1 MKQKLNVKLKLT
13 KVMEEKVTIKRSKL
27 HELGFQVGILERGEK
42 NSIADVPDVTV
53 GHSTIIAGEGELKP
67 GFGPVRTGVT
77 IIKPHSG
84 NVYRRKVRA
93 SSYVFNGYGK
103 TIGLVQVEEL
113 GNIESYICLTNTL
126 NIPKVAETLIQYHV
140 DENQDIG
147 VDTSTINIV
156 VGECHDGFLNDIQ
169 GRHVQKI
176 HVLEA
181 IESATSDFEE
191 GSIGAG
197 TGMSALGFKGG
208 IGSSSRIIKTED
220 REYVLGTLVLS
231 NFGRK
236 NDLTILGRKFITQTE
251 EEPKKDDGSIIIVIA
266 TNAPLNARQLNRLAK
281 RAPMGLAKTGSYGSH
296 GSGDVV
302 IIFSTENKIDHDS
315 TDQTISMETVNENT
329 KIFRDLLRA
338 VIESTEEAIL
348 NSLLMATTVIGRDN
362 NKKEAI
368 SIEKVKEILSK

>member
-1 MKQKLNVKLKLT
+1 MVDEMDN
-13 KVMEEKVTIKRSKL
+13 ERSRI
-27 HELGFQVGILERGEK
+27 HELGIKIGTLERGK
-42 NSIADVPDVTV
+42 RNSITDVPDVTV

-84 NVYRRKVRA
+84 NVYRKKVRA
-93 SSYVFNGYGK
+93 SSHVFNGYGK

-113 GNIESYICLTNTL
+113 GSIESYIALTNTL
-126 NIPKVAETLIQYHV
+126 NIPKVAEALLKYHL
-140 DENQDIG
+140 DENEDIG
-147 VDTSTINIV
+147 IKTSTINLV
-156 VGECHDGFLNDIQ
+156 VGECHDGYLNDIQ

-176 HVLEA
+176 HVLDA
-181 IESATSDFEE
+181 IESASVDFEE
-191 GSIGAG
+191 GSVGAG

-208 IGSSSRIIKTED
+208 IGSSSRIVKDED
-220 REYVLGTLVLS
+220 KEYVLGTLVLS

-236 NDLTILGRKFITQTE
+236 NDLTILGRKFAEQPE
-251 EEPKKDDGSIIIVIA
+251 EEPKQDDGSIIIVIA

-302 IIFSTENKIDHDS
+302 IIFSSENKIDHDS
-315 TDQTISMETVNENT
+315 KEKTFKLEIVNENT
-329 KIFRDLLRA
+329 KIFRNLLRA
-338 VIESTEEAIL
+338 VIETTEESIL
-348 NSLLMATTVIGRDN
+348 NSLLMATTIIGRDN